1 MGFGLACL
9 ISVDG
14 VRHRISR
21 EIHLYNFA
29 FGKNH
34 SIAPRVKD
42 SYGDGGSFKIP
53 PALGLAAGMVSRVDV
68 LEAPRQLKCCAGGR
82 YLVNLEEV
90 PASVCPQD
98 DKSPEEVC
106 RPPKDTWWKVYD
118 LSGIATQPVRHHLR
132 GAGTSSGGA
141 EEWLPFWTF
150 SKTDNER
157 VCSMA
162 VSAEDDLLITG
173 TLV

>member
-42 SYGDGGSFKIP
+42 SYGDGDSFKIP

-68 LEAPRQLKCCAGGR
+68 LEAPRQIQCCAGGR

-98 DKSPEEVC
+98 DISPEEVC
-106 RPPKDTWWKVYD
+106 RPPKDNWWKVYD
-118 LSGIATQPVRHHLR
+118 LAGITTQPVRHHLR

-150 SKTDNER
+150 SNDEP
-157 VCSMA
+157 VHSMA
-162 VSAEDDLLITG
+162 VSAEDDLLITT
-173 TLV
+173 TLA